1 MSHPV
6 QLDCPNCSAQLLP
19 SFDTNKD
26 TEIKCSSCGVIIVAP
41 LNGGKPFV
49 KESV

>member
-6 QLDCPNCSAQLLP
+6 GLDCPNCSTTIVP

-26 TEIKCSSCGVIIVAP
+26 NEIKCPRCEVIIVVP
-41 LNGGKPFV
+41 RNGGKPFV
-49 KESV
+49 KKSV